1 MRYKMGP
8 FVPEI
13 YSFPFYDAS
22 IDDETCEKECVS
34 AIEMAFSTYLPPEE
48 VAAVIIE
55 PIQGDAGLVVGH
67 KIFMKKLYDLCKK
80 HGILFIA
87 EEVQQ
92 AFQRTG
98 KWFSIEHFDIVP
110 DGIIMG
116 KSLGASLPLGA
127 FMARSEIMGC
137 LPAPAHL
144 FTLGGNALSCSA
156 GIAAFD
162 YMCSD
167 EFQKILAENTALM
180 QEGLDEVCRKHPDV
194 ATGTRGIGMSRG
206 LVITKKDPETGKDVP
221 DGDGTFKVLYRAY
234 EKGLLV
240 ISLGENVLRIQP
252 PLNIKPENLKKA
264 FQIIAESIE
273 DYKNGNISDD
283 VMKFRSGW

>member
-1 MRYKMGP
+1 
-8 FVPEI
+8 
-13 YSFPFYDAS
+13 
-22 IDDETCEKECVS
+22 
-34 AIEMAFSTYLPPEE
+34 
-48 VAAVIIE
+48 
-55 PIQGDAGLVVGH
+55 
-67 KIFMKKLYDLCKK
+67 
-80 HGILFIA
+80 
-87 EEVQQ
+87 
-92 AFQRTG
+92 
-98 KWFSIEHFDIVP
+98 
-110 DGIIMG
+110 
-116 KSLGASLPLGA
+116 
-127 FMARSEIMGC
+127 MGC